1 MGTSP
6 ATRPSYAAAHAHE
19 ADRLESLRSYA
30 LLDTAPEDLYDD
42 LALIAARMCG
52 TPMAAVALVDDDR
65 VWFKARFGIPRTE
78 VPRGF
83 TFCEQVVART
93 QPLAVADSR
102 LDPRFR
108 TAAEHGVLA
117 YAGVP
122 LVGRDGLPI
131 GTLCVFDTVARQLP
145 DKAVEWLRILAE
157 QAVAHIE
164 LRRTDHRAG
173 LADGFETS
181 GLLRP
186 ERIRAALDD
195 GELVPWFQPVVDL
208 HTGRRCGAEAL
219 LRWEHPEHG
228 LITPST
234 FLPVLEATGLILPTG
249 RHVVRRSLAALRSA
263 LDTAPVG
270 SSDEPG
276 FGVSINASTLE
287 IVQPGFARR
296 IIDEIAEQAVPAGA
310 VTIELTETGGP
321 TPIEMLR
328 PELQRLRDAGLRIDA
343 DDFGNG
349 HSTLQRLL
357 DLPLTGVKLDLSIIS
372 RVPQDARIARVVQ
385 WLVDGAHDLG
395 LSVVAEGVE
404 REEQRLFLREVG
416 CDRAQGYLFGRPA
429 RDLCPGPTG

>member
-1 MGTSP
+1 MGTSS
-6 ATRPSYAAAHAHE
+6 ATRPLHAATHAHE
-19 ADRLESLRSYA
+19 ADRIESLHSYE
-30 LLDTAPEDLYDD
+30 LLDSEPEDLYDD
-42 LALIAARMCG
+42 LALLAATMCG

-65 VWFKARFGIPRTE
+65 VWFKARFGIPRAQ

-83 TFCEQVVART
+83 TFCEQVVAQQR
-93 QPLAVADSR
+93 PLVVADSR

-131 GTLCVFDTVARQLP
+131 GTLCVFDSIARELP
-145 DKAVEWLRILAE
+145 DKAVEWLRMLAD

-173 LADGFETS
+173 LAEAFEPS
-181 GLLRP
+181 RLLRP

-208 HTGRRCGAEAL
+208 RTGRRCGAEAL

-228 LITPST
+228 PIPPSA
-234 FLPVLEATGLILPTG
+234 FLPLLEATGLILPTG
-249 RHVVRRSLAALRSA
+249 RHVVRQSLAALRSV
-263 LDTAPVG
+263 LDATTGTAGAPA
-270 SSDEPG
+270 
-276 FGVSINASTLE
+276 FGVSINASALE
-287 IVQPGFARR
+287 ISRAGFARR
-296 IIDEIAEQAVPAGA
+296 IIDEVAEHGVPAAA
-310 VTIELTETGGP
+310 VTIELTESGAP
-321 TPIEMLR
+321 TPIDALR
-328 PELQRLRDAGLRIDA
+328 PELQQLRDAGLRIDA

-357 DLPLTGVKLDLSIIS
+357 DLPLTGIKLDLSIVS
-372 RVPQDARIARVVQ
+372 RVPHDVRVARVVE
-385 WLVDGAHDLG
+385 WLVGGAHELD

-404 REEQRLFLREVG
+404 TEEQRRFLRDVG
-416 CDRAQGYLFGRPA
+416 CDRAQGYLFGRPGRTLGA
-429 RDLCPGPTG
+429 GPTG